1 MSFKCGMT
9 DSSYDALSDE
19 ALCARASSGDLEAE
33 AALAVRYYA
42 LVRACAR
49 PMFLAG
55 GDGEDLI
62 QEGMFGLIRAIR
74 GYSAPVSF
82 RAYAEV
88 CIRNQLFSTLRAA
101 ARKKSV
107 PLNESISLDHPFFD
121 SDSYAAG
128 DFGIASADP
137 ELLVA
142 DRDYVRSV
150 LKDTKKQLSEFEAKI
165 LGYYL
170 DGLTCREIADM
181 IGRPL
186 KSVDN
191 AVQRVRRK
199 VARQLAEP
207 DAGGAA
213 GARLKGGG

>member
-1 MSFKCGMT
+1 MVKKLKTMRFPDHDGV
-9 DSSYDALSDE
+9 ADE
-19 ALCARASSGDLEAE
+19 ELCARAGAGDLHAE
-33 AALAVRYYA
+33 AALAARYYA

-49 PMFLAG
+49 PLFLTG

-74 GYSAPVSF
+74 EYRPESTASF
-82 RAYAEV
+82 RTFAEV
-88 CIRNQLFSTLRAA
+88 CIRNQLYSALRAA
-101 ARKKSV
+101 AREKNA
-107 PLNESISLDHPFFD
+107 PLNESVSLDHPFFD

-128 DFGIASADP
+128 AFDLASADP
-137 ELLVA
+137 ELLIA

-150 LKDTKKQLSEFEAKI
+150 LESTKKQLSEFEAKI

-170 DGLTCREIADM
+170 DGLTCQEIAKLVD
-181 IGRPL
+181 RPL

-199 VARQLAEP
+199 TARQL
-207 DAGGAA
+207 DAGENSS
-213 GARLKGGG
+213 R

>member
-1 MSFKCGMT
+1 MAVNCETMRLPDDG
-9 DSSYDALSDE
+9 ASDE
-19 ALCARASSGDLEAE
+19 TLCARARGGDVDAE
-33 AALAVRYYA
+33 AVLASRYYA

-49 PMFLAG
+49 PLFLAG

-74 GYSAPVSF
+74 EYRPGGSASF
-82 RAYAEV
+82 RTFAEV
-88 CIRNQLFSTLRAA
+88 CIRNQLYSALRAA
-101 ARKKSV
+101 ARSKNA
-107 PLNESISLDHPFFD
+107 PLNESVSLDHPFFD

-128 DFGIASADP
+128 VFDPVSADP
-137 ELLVA
+137 ELLIA

-150 LKDTKKQLSEFEAKI
+150 LESTKKQLSEFEAKI

-170 DGLTCREIADM
+170 DGLTCQEIAKLV
-181 IGRPL
+181 GKPL

-199 VARQLAEP
+199 AARQL
-207 DAGGAA
+207 DAGG
-213 GARLKGGG
+213 GR